1 MKELATYRRIR
12 NRVSTALVVMID
24 GDDRGPAER
33 RAELEAAC
41 RKEKV
46 PLVRSTER
54 VLIVVPTWNIETWIA
69 YLDPKN
75 CDDVDETVNDYP
87 RFSQPRDCQPHVKEL
102 ADMCRNKQ
110 APALPSLLSACNE
123 YNNWMAS

>member
-1 MKELATYRRIR
+1 VKELATYRRIR

-24 GDDRGPAER
+24 GDDRGPAKR

-41 RKEKV
+41 RKEGV
-46 PLVRSTER
+46 SFVRSTER

-69 YLDPKN
+69 YLDPN

-87 RFSQPRDCQPHVKEL
+87 HLSQPRDCQPHVKVL

-110 APALPSLLSACNE
+110 APALPRLLSACNE
-123 YNNWMAS
+123 YNNRMAS